1 MDNKMVVMDS
11 SVCRGQSGVAL
22 VTSLVILLVLSL
34 LALAGM
40 QSSVLEER
48 MAGNMSNRNLAFQAA
63 EAALRDAEYFL
74 ESATLPAF
82 DGSGGLY
89 QPTVAGTASRWNL
102 IAWDDTD
109 SRQISG
115 TDTISDVAQ
124 QPRYIIEDMGALES
138 TASGSLVASE
148 PVPDNRVYRVT
159 ARGVG
164 GTATAIVMLQC
175 TFKK

>member
-1 MDNKMVVMDS
+1 MRIVDS
-11 SVCRGQSGVAL
+11 SVLQDESGAAL

-40 QSSVLEER
+40 QGSVLEER

-74 ESATLPAF
+74 EGATLPAF
-82 DGSGGLY
+82 DGTDGLY
-89 QPTVAGTASRWNL
+89 QPTAAGTTPRWNL
-102 IAWDDTD
+102 VNWDDSD
-109 SRQISG
+109 SRKISG
-115 TDTISDVAQ
+115 TDTIDHVAQ

-138 TASGSLVASE
+138 TVNGSLVASE
-148 PVPDNRVYRVT
+148 AVPDNRVYRVT

-164 GTATAIVMLQC
+164 GTTTATVVLQC